1 MSAASTSTL
10 DLNARG
16 STGVDRATSRDACL
30 AVLAEHSKSFALA
43 GRLLP
48 VEARRD
54 AAALYAWCRY
64 ADDLIDLASG
74 EAQSLNLARLERELD
89 SVYAGA
95 PQPTLVL
102 RAFQEVATERG
113 IPRHYPE
120 QLLAGMRMDAEG
132 ARYETLD
139 DLLLYCYRV
148 AGVVGLMMCHVLG
161 VSDAR
166 ALSNAAHLGI
176 GMQLTNVCRDVLED
190 WERGRLYLPGDMLRA
205 AGAPGLDPGLGIAI
219 PENAR
224 LPVARVVEQLL
235 ALADTYYAS
244 AKQGVAALDARSAFA
259 VRTAALVYSAIGRE
273 LSERDFD
280 PLSGRAVVSTRSK
293 LLLALRAAFLT
304 LADLPD
310 GTRASKLPCHGLPR
324 MRYQNDDISH

>member
-1 MSAASTSTL
+1 VSSTSSCALVALASTQ
-10 DLNARG
+10 
-16 STGVDRATSRDACL
+16 VDRETSRDACL

-64 ADDLIDLASG
+64 ADDLIDLASTD
-74 EAQSLNLARLERELD
+74 EQAHNLARLERELD
-89 SVYAGA
+89 AVFAGT
-95 PQPTLVL
+95 PQSRLVL

-113 IPRHYPE
+113 IPRHYPQE
-120 QLLAGMRMDAEG
+120 LLAGMRMDVEG

-139 DLLLYCYRV
+139 DLLLYCFRV

-190 WERGRLYLPGDMLRA
+190 WERGRLYLPGELLRA
-205 AGAPGLDPGLGIAI
+205 AGSPRLDPSPGASF
-219 PENAR
+219 PESAQ
-224 LPVARVVEQLL
+224 LPVARVVERLL
-235 ALADTYYAS
+235 ALAESYYAS
-244 AKQGVAALDARSAFA
+244 AQQGVAALDARSAFA

-273 LSERDFD
+273 LSGRGFD

-293 LLLALRAAFLT
+293 LLLALRAALLT

-310 GTRASKLPCHGLPR
+310 GAHGPTLPRRGLPL
-324 MRYQNDDISH
+324 MRYHHDHLPR